1 MLSKYVVLI
10 LVIALGGCTYTL
22 PDGSKVARDVYRME
36 AQQEL
41 LKMANEADREYDKRN
56 PIQPPPQVCVNP
68 DITSMSG
75 PDLAYCAMAM
85 ATYNAQL
92 QVREERRKASSHYAA
107 IVIDR
112 QEESRERR
120 MDRWFSLAGLVYQT
134 ERVASR
140 QSTGPTTK
148 ISVRGHTVSGRGAS
162 GGGGASGGL
171 GGGDELAGVGG
182 AGGSGGAGGG
192 TNIGDMV
199 VNVNTGAN
207 AQVGGGVATTFA
219 PALEMA
225 TDLGSTSP
233 VLGEGASDNRSN
245 PETMGLT
252 LDAL

>member
-1 MLSKYVVLI
+1 MKRLLILAVLI
-10 LVIALGGCTYTL
+10 LSGCTYTL

-36 AQQEL
+36 SQQEL
-41 LKMANEADREYDKRN
+41 MMLATAADREYDSRN
-56 PIQPPPQVCVNP
+56 PIQPPP
-68 DITSMSG
+68 
-75 PDLAYCAMAM
+75 AYCTEGTAVQTDMAI
-85 ATYNAQL
+85 AAICALSVSAYNAQL

-171 GGGDELAGVGG
+171 GGGEELAGVGG

-192 TNIGDMV
+192 TSIGDMV

-219 PALEMA
+219 PALEYA
-225 TDLGSTSP
+225 TDLGSTRP